1 MLLYFIFHIF
11 IFFYTFPGIIEDVMA
26 QRKKSG
32 LGARKPTILVSTG
45 LIKLRYL
52 GKSDSQ
58 DVMSQMETLMK

>member
-11 IFFYTFPGIIEDVMA
+11 IFFNTFPCIIKDVMA

-32 LGARKPTILVSTG
+32 LGARKPTILVSAG

-52 GKSDSQ
+52 SEFDTQ
-58 DVMSQMETLMK
+58 DFMSQMETLMK